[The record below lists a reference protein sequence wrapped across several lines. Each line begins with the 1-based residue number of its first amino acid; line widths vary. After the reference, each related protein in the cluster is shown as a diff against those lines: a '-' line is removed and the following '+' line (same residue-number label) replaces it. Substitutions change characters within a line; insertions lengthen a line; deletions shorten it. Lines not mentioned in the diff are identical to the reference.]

1 MQRNIHGRKALG
13 LPAFIQRIMT
23 DTAAVEGNA
32 VGSAVRFALETH
44 VILQPAVQTPAII
57 IVASGAFG
65 GKILPLFKAI
75 YIKAPHKIAYITVIF
90 KKLAISHLLL
100 FPFRAKLILV

>member
-1 MQRNIHGRKALG
+1 MQRNIHGCKALG

-32 VGSAVRFALETH
+32 VGSAIRIALEAH

-57 IVASGAFG
+57 IVASGAFS
-65 GKILPLFKAI
+65 GKILPLFKAVH
-75 YIKAPHKIAYITVIF
+75 IKAPHKIADITVIF
-90 KKLAISHLLL
+90 KKLAISHLLY
-100 FPFRAKLILV
+100 FPFRYKLILV